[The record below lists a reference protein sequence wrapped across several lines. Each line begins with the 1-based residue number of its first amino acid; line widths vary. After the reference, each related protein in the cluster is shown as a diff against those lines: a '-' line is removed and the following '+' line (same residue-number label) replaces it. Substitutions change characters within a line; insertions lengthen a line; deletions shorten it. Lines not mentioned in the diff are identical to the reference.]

1 MSYTQLLY
9 HIVLR
14 THKSE
19 RTIFEAH
26 ERDLYK
32 YILGFNNNHQ
42 VVTIRIGGM
51 PDHVHLLVGLPA
63 TLPVAKYVQELK
75 ISTSKWMKANPA
87 FPAFAGWT
95 REYGAFTLSLQDK
108 ERIADYIRRQ
118 KEHHKVRPMADEL
131 RELLAEAGIAYDE
144 KYFLAD

>member
-32 YILGFNNNHQ
+32 YMLGFNNNHQ
-42 VVTIRIGGM
+42 IVTYRIGGM
-51 PDHVHLLVGLPA
+51 PDHVHLLVGLPS

-75 ISTSKWMKANPA
+75 IATSKWMKSNPD
-87 FPAFAGWT
+87 FPAFDGWT
-95 REYGAFTLSLQDK
+95 KEYGAFTLSMLEK
-108 ERIADYIRRQ
+108 ERIAHYIRNQ
-118 KEHHKVRPMADEL
+118 KEHHKVRPLADEL
-131 RELLAEAGIAYDE
+131 KALLEEAGISYNKD
-144 KYFLAD
+144 YFLSD